1 MSSKK
6 FDNVAAT
13 TPGSLLQGKVAGVQ
27 ITSTSG
33 EPGAGV
39 SIRVRGNGT
48 LRSGNGPLIVVDGV
62 PLAGGDVSAGGADL
76 GLGSSSAKDPLSFI
90 NQNDIE
96 SMSILKDASSTA
108 IYGARGANG
117 VIIIT
122 TKKGK
127 SKEPELTYSSS
138 YQVSNFASKFDVLSP
153 ERFAQ
158 LSPANNQKGAF
169 RWKDEVLQQG
179 STMNH
184 DLAYSSGT
192 DKSNTR
198 VSLGMNS
205 TDGIVKNTGLDKYT
219 ATLFNSN
226 DFFDGK
232 VKLET
237 RLSYSNVKDKRG
249 LVANNS
255 GFIGNLISSAL
266 YWNPTLSARNTD
278 GSYFLM
284 EIRI

>member
-1 MSSKK
+1 
-6 FDNVAAT
+6 
-13 TPGSLLQGKVAGVQ
+13 
-27 ITSTSG
+27 
-33 EPGAGV
+33 
-39 SIRVRGNGT
+39 
-48 LRSGNGPLIVVDGV
+48 
-62 PLAGGDVSAGGADL
+62 
-76 GLGSSSAKDPLSFI
+76 
-90 NQNDIE
+90 
-96 SMSILKDASSTA
+96 MSILKDASSTA

-127 SKEPELTYSSS
+127 SKEPELTYSTS

-158 LSPANNQKGAF
+158 LSAANDKKGSF

-179 STMNH
+179 ATMNH
-184 DLAYSSGT
+184 DLAYSSST

-198 VSLGMNS
+198 VSLGMTS
-205 TDGIVKNTGLDKYT
+205 TDGIIRSTGLDKYT

-226 DFFDGK
+226 DFFDGR

-237 RLSYSNVKDKRG
+237 RLSYSNVKDRRG

-255 GFIGNLISSAL
+255 GFVGNLISSAL
-266 YWNPTLSARNTD
+266 YWNPTLNVRNVD
-278 GSYFLM
+278 GSYTFNGDTYLNPVQLLNAYSNRGDLSKFLGSLTTTVKLTDDLKYQLLVGM
-284 EIRI
+284 HYLHLLHYIPN